1 MKTML
6 IKSSILAF
14 LAAAL
19 PAHFGTASTTNSYE
33 ADEDCN
39 YYTACYDDGEE
50 SECST
55 TYTSTCTID
64 DNDNLT
70 VTFID
75 SNGEEHTFDYPC
87 NGDINELISTVDG
100 DITIKIE
107 ADENGN
113 NCVYVCSEYV
123 IDDDNEDIE
132 STTSYTFYESDDT
145 EFTTAE

>member
-6 IKSSILAF
+6 IKSFIMTILA
-14 LAAAL
+14 ATL
-19 PAHFGTASTTNSYE
+19 PANFGTASTTNSYE
-33 ADEDCN
+33 ADENCT
-39 YYTACYDDGEE
+39 YYTACYDNGEE

-64 DNDNLT
+64 DNNNFS

-75 SNGEEHTFDYPC
+75 SNGEEHTFDYTC
-87 NGDINELISTVDG
+87 NDDINELISTVDG
-100 DITIKIE
+100 DITIKSE
-107 ADENGN
+107 ADENNN

-123 IDDDNEDIE
+123 IDEGNEDIE
-132 STTSYTFYESDDT
+132 NTTSYPLTESDDI